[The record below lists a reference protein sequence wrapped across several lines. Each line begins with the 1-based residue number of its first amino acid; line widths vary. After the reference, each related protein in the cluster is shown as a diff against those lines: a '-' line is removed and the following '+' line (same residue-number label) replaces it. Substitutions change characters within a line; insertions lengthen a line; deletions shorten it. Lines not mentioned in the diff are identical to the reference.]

1 MTTTT
6 ERERVRDAMKP
17 GSSVLFFRTFLPYQ
31 LWRFVWINLRM
42 IRMTRMSH

>member
-1 MTTTT
+1 MTTMTVH
-6 ERERVRDAMKP
+6 ERARDAMKP
-17 GSSVLFFRTFLPYQ
+17 GRWILFFRTFLPYQ